1 MNNFSRAA
9 LAVGAAMSLT
19 ALAPGQQEI
28 TLKVGDPAPSLTI
41 GEWVKGDAV
50 PAFTQ
55 GKAYVV
61 EFWATW

>member
-1 MNNFSRAA
+1 
-9 LAVGAAMSLT
+9 MSLT